1 MKAIVNEVVKEQTEA
16 GNVDKWVTEYAK
28 KAAEIITRMEKL
40 QAIVSLRT
48 AGYCQAVYK
57 TWFAEPEGFMEE
69 RILAH
74 QAIRDDI
81 LAHLALHEGVTAR
94 PTDAGSYLFVQMPKL
109 ERILK
114 QSDLFLFSV
123 TSFADP
129 QFEADARALTAKY
142 GTHIYIPHG
151 AILGLDGILD
161 GRSGWESITIETT
174 KNPASLGRD
183 DQEYTVLYEGP
194 TREACSLYPRNVN
207 VHAAVAM
214 AGIGF
219 EKTHSKIISDP
230 SVHTNTHV
238 ISVKGPGMDIQIRVS
253 SFSEGG
259 VTGKYTPLSACGS
272 LHRLLDTKDVIKII

>member
-1 MKAIVNEVVKEQTEA
+1 MKIGMLGCGKIGKTLLKEIRDHEYGEVIFVQDPAAEESVVSACAPGAKLIREPE
-16 GNVDKWVTEYAK
+16 DDCYAK
-28 KAAEIITRMEKL
+28 ADLVIECATSAALK
-40 QAIVSLRT
+40 
-48 AGYCQAVYK
+48 
-57 TWFAEPEGFMEE
+57 PN
-69 RILAH
+69 
-74 QAIRDDI
+74 
-81 LAHLALHEGVTAR
+81 
-94 PTDAGSYLFVQMPKL
+94 L

-142 GTHIYIPHG
+142 GTHIYSPHG

-161 GRSGWESITIETT
+161 GRSDWESITIETT

-230 SVHTNTHV
+230 AVSTNAHE
-238 ISVKGPGMDIQIRVS
+238 IHREGDGMDIRMNIE
-253 SFSEGG
+253 SFAAGA
-259 VTGKYTPLSACGS
+259 VTGAYTPHSACGS
-272 LHRLLDTKDVIKII
+272 LDRICEEGSGRVFV

>member
-1 MKAIVNEVVKEQTEA
+1 MKIGMLGCGKIGKTLLKEIRDHEYGEVIFVQ
-16 GNVDKWVTEYAK
+16 DP
-28 KAAEIITRMEKL
+28 AAEESVVSACAPGAKL
-40 QAIVSLRT
+40 IR
-48 AGYCQAVYK
+48 
-57 TWFAEPEGFMEE
+57 EPEDDCY
-69 RILAH
+69 A
-74 QAIRDDI
+74 QADLVIEC
-81 LAHLALHEGVTAR
+81 ATSAALK
-94 PTDAGSYLFVQMPKL
+94 PNL

-161 GRSGWESITIETT
+161 GRSDWESITIETT

-259 VTGKYTPLSACGS
+259 VTGKYTPLSDCGR
-272 LHRLLDTKDVIKII
+272 LHRLLDTKDAIKII